1 MAGAKTHSTMSAA
14 SKARVGYRFFRLP
27 RPAPLP
33 DKVATREG
41 DRDPIQPL
49 VARRVPH
56 RLPFGIS
63 GGVRGDGTLARLAYL
78 SSSSSTGWCVGDHCW
93 CETLCLGVGALRPTF
108 WPRKGMEVESM
119 LWITSAPCRATIA
132 LQKLSPS
139 HAVRSTPPSRVG
151 AGSRETLGFRDSA
164 RSVPIVRAV
173 PSGGAGSSRAFSA
186 PVSSP
191 GAASSLAV
199 GNDLRKT

>member
-1 MAGAKTHSTMSAA
+1 
-14 SKARVGYRFFRLP
+14 
-27 RPAPLP
+27 
-33 DKVATREG
+33 
-41 DRDPIQPL
+41 
-49 VARRVPH
+49 
-56 RLPFGIS
+56 
-63 GGVRGDGTLARLAYL
+63 
-78 SSSSSTGWCVGDHCW
+78 
-93 CETLCLGVGALRPTF
+93 
-108 WPRKGMEVESM
+108 M

-186 PVSSP
+186 PVPSP

-199 GNDLRKT
+199 GNDLRKTRLSATSPDLSFPSDRHRLFADQESEPVRDEPILSGSFEFAGSRPFKFVWAPPAPTRAVIGRVIGR